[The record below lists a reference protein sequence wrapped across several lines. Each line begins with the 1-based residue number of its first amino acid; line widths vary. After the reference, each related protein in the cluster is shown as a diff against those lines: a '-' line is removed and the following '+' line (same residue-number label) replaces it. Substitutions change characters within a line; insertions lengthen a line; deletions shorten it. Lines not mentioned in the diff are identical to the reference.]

1 MNKNVW
7 MLTGACALAVGI
19 AGCSPQLDQTRLS
32 PEEQAWADSIKANY
46 SAWQPPES
54 IPRAVRRDDINN
66 DNQAVQS
73 AAQAGSELKIETAE
87 VAPVETMATVENN
100 VPVETVQAAPAP
112 AVEAVPA
119 PVAEQAPEVYTVVK
133 GDNLGAIA
141 QKYYGRAS
149 AWKKIQQAN
158 MSVLRGKNKDLI
170 RPGMKLTIPRP

>member
-1 MNKNVW
+1 MNNKVW
-7 MLTGACALAVGI
+7 MLAGACAMTIVF

-32 PEEQAWADSIKANY
+32 PEEQAWADNIKANY

-54 IPRAVRRDDINN
+54 IPRSVRRDDINN
-66 DNQAVQS
+66 DNKPQNTTNEATEVQVFEPAPMPPIDAMPAV
-73 AAQAGSELKIETAE
+73 EKT
-87 VAPVETMATVENN
+87 
-100 VPVETVQAAPAP
+100 VPVAAVEPAPAAAAAAPAP
-112 AVEAVPA
+112 VE
-119 PVAEQAPEVYTVVK
+119 EQTPEIYTVVK

-158 MSVLRGKNKDLI
+158 MSVLRGKNKDMI